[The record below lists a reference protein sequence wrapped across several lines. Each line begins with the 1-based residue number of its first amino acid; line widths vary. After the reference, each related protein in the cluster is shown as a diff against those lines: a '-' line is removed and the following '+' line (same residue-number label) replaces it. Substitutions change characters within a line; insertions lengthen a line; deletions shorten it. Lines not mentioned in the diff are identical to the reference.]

1 MSLRKNETLTGWTLL
16 QHICLHFWAWL
27 LNTIAITPKS
37 EDKYVVKVFNPS
49 EFHLSEVTFF
59 QNWYF
64 SRDCFP
70 KFANGQNVKIDI
82 VHKVYEWPSCLF
94 VKMIP
99 CLENHFGKRTA
110 CSLFL
115 NYAYFQG
122 MGCEGACEM
131 NSETSVRSVC
141 VRAFF
146 PLVTPTHVR
155 PHTFLTFQG
164 KLMDISD
171 FICEL

>member
-1 MSLRKNETLTGWTLL
+1 MQKCDRTSHVQKRAARA
-16 QHICLHFWAWL
+16 HIPH
-27 LNTIAITPKS
+27 T
-37 EDKYVVKVFNPS
+37 
-49 EFHLSEVTFF
+49 F
-59 QNWYF
+59 QNGFRTHTHTCDRTSHVCVRARTFATHSLVSGSIYMNQFKCYKHFFCYF
-64 SRDCFP
+64 N
-70 KFANGQNVKIDI
+70 A
-82 VHKVYEWPSCLF
+82 L
-94 VKMIP
+94 
-99 CLENHFGKRTA
+99 KRYGLRRCVRARTRA
-110 CSLFL
+110 MC
-115 NYAYFQG
+115 G
-122 MGCEGACEM
+122 RTCVCACEM

>member
-1 MSLRKNETLTGWTLL
+1 MSSKFYEYSQVPIKRVGPNKRVGW
-16 QHICLHFWAWL
+16 I
-27 LNTIAITPKS
+27 
-37 EDKYVVKVFNPS
+37 
-49 EFHLSEVTFF
+49 
-59 QNWYF
+59 F
-64 SRDCFP
+64 SRYGLRRCVR
-70 KFANGQNVKIDI
+70 A
-82 VHKVYEWPSCLF
+82 
-94 VKMIP
+94 
-99 CLENHFGKRTA
+99 RTRA
-110 CSLFL
+110 MC
-115 NYAYFQG
+115 G
-122 MGCEGACEM
+122 RTCVCACEM

>member
-1 MSLRKNETLTGWTLL
+1 MTNNIELVTTEKVSNGCSKAVKPIYGLAYLNELG
-16 QHICLHFWAWL
+16 I
-27 LNTIAITPKS
+27 
-37 EDKYVVKVFNPS
+37 
-49 EFHLSEVTFF
+49 
-59 QNWYF
+59 
-64 SRDCFP
+64 
-70 KFANGQNVKIDI
+70 
-82 VHKVYEWPSCLF
+82 
-94 VKMIP
+94 
-99 CLENHFGKRTA
+99 
-110 CSLFL
+110 
-115 NYAYFQG
+115 QG

-131 NSETSVRSVC
+131 TPETSVQSAC